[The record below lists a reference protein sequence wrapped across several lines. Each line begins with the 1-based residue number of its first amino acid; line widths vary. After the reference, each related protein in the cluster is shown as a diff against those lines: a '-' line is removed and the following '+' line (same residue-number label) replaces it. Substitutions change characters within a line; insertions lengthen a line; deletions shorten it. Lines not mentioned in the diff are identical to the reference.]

1 MSIRHIVLW
10 KLSADDADT
19 RALHAEQIAE
29 RLSALDGVIDEIQH
43 IEVGRNV
50 VNPQSNWDVA
60 LVSEFADVDA
70 LERYQAFCDARGISM
85 LEATFAWFLSKPVVS
100 SVIAGATSPEQV
112 RANAAA
118 ATAWTPSGDDLVE
131 LDGILPLPADPA
143 AG

>member
-19 RALHAEQIAE
+19 RALHAEQITE
-29 RLSALDGVIDEIQH
+29 RLLGLAPVIDEIQH

-70 LERYQAFCDARGISM
+70 LERYQVHPAHQEVAAFVRS
-85 LEATFAWFLSKPVVS
+85 VVAERS
-100 SVIAGATSPEQV
+100 SVDYPF
-112 RANAAA
+112 
-118 ATAWTPSGDDLVE
+118 
-131 LDGILPLPADPA
+131 
-143 AG
+143 